1 MSDCVTQLNRQSCAV
16 LLVKPSGTE
25 QRAIS
30 HTVVHG
36 DDVQTVEQLPLVLV
50 DSLHVDVKH
59 GGRVDFHAV
68 LLLQVLG
75 ELHLVV
81 L

>member
-1 MSDCVTQLNRQSCAV
+1 M
-16 LLVKPSGTE
+16 
-25 QRAIS
+25 IS

-59 GGRVDFHAV
+59 GGRVDFHVV
-68 LLLQVLG
+68 LFLQVLS

>member
-1 MSDCVTQLNRQSCAV
+1 M
-16 LLVKPSGTE
+16 KPAGTS
-25 QRAIS
+25 QRPIS

-36 DDVQTVEQLPLVLV
+36 DDVQTVEQLALVLV

-59 GGRVDFHAV
+59 GRWVYFHLV

-81 L
+81 LEEKWDTCDMKQL